1 MNARDFLFHPDVS
14 VVRRMQVLVVVGALT
29 FAAGLWLTPERI
41 WMNLL
46 LVSYYLIGLALAG
59 TVFIAFQYV
68 TGANWSVA
76 LRRVPEAMA
85 TLLPVSAIGILAIL
99 SFRPSLYAWTQDSHL
114 TGFRHLWLNLGFFRA
129 RALIYVLAWLA
140 FTLALLRASRAQDES
155 GDLRYT
161 RRNTILSPLFL
172 VVFAITFWL
181 ASYDWIMSLEPEWY
195 STIFG
200 MYNFAGLFLSGLAAM
215 TVALVWLREHS
226 ALKHVINSHH
236 LHDMGKLMFAFSTF
250 WMYLWF
256 SQYMLIWY
264 ANVPEETVYFIRRQ
278 HGFWA
283 PLFLLNIVLNWVIPF
298 FALMPRL
305 NKQRP
310 GLLFR
315 VALVLLA
322 GRWLDLYLMIAPP
335 FSAAKPTVGVWEV
348 GLMAGAVA
356 VFVLGLFSALR
367 RAPLVPVKD
376 PFLADSLHYHA

>member
-14 VVRRMQVLVVVGALT
+14 VVRRMQTLAVVGALT
-29 FAAGLWLTPERI
+29 LATGLWLSPDRT

-59 TVFIAFQYV
+59 TVFVAFQYV
-68 TGANWSVA
+68 TGANWSIA

-85 TLLPVSAIGILAIL
+85 TLLPLSAIGILAVLI
-99 SFRPSLYAWTQDSHL
+99 FRPSLYAWTHDLHL
-114 TGFRHLWLNLGFFRA
+114 TGFRHFWLSLGFFRA
-129 RALIYVLAWLA
+129 RALVYVLAWIG
-140 FTLALLRASRAQDES
+140 FTLALLRASRAQDET
-155 GDLRYT
+155 GDLRFT

-172 VVFAITFWL
+172 VIFAITFWL
-181 ASYDWIMSLEPEWY
+181 ASYDWIMSLEPAWY

-215 TVALVWLREHS
+215 TIALVWLREHS
-226 ALKHVINSHH
+226 ALKHVINQHH
-236 LHDMGKLMFAFSTF
+236 LHDVGKLMFAFSTF

-278 HGFWA
+278 HGFWE

-298 FALMPRL
+298 FALLPRL

-315 VALVLLA
+315 LALVLLV

-335 FSAAKPTVGVWEV
+335 FSATKPSIGIWEV